1 MTQELKVWDNF
12 ETVTVLAGKEP
23 RSHRVTWHA
32 AHGDES
38 FIVKTKDG
46 GDTVDELII
55 KELRKRSSKKTD

>member
-1 MTQELKVWDNF
+1 MSKELKVWDNS

-38 FIVKTKDG
+38 FTVTTEDG

-55 KELRKRSSKKTD
+55 KELRKRCS

>member
-1 MTQELKVWDNF
+1 MTKKLKVLDNS
-12 ETVTVLAGKEP
+12 ESVTVFAGKEP

-38 FIVKTKDG
+38 FIVTTEAG

-55 KELRKRSSKKTD
+55 KELRKRCS